1 MPLPAPKRLVILTMT
16 SGVRRVVRAIC
27 ARILAPEVSALT
39 VLAPSFLLVV
49 SFFGTLP
56 FSETG

>member
-1 MPLPAPKRLVILTMT
+1 MPFPAPSRLVILTMT

-27 ARILAPEVSALT
+27 ARILAWELNALA

-56 FSETG
+56 FRETG